1 MSGFEISA
9 KNFRANMQI
18 PPQLQKQYDLA
29 VRAGLRLMFDEGMR
43 EETMAYMD
51 GTDAMPKKIGEG
63 IAAVV
68 EFEAACAQQPG
79 DRLVA
84 PKKLGRDTVAA
95 LFHTGGTTGLPKLA
109 QHTHGALALAAWT
122 NALPFGL
129 APEDR
134 L

>member
-29 VRAGLRLMFDEGMR
+29 VRAGLRLMFDDGMR

-68 EFEAACAQQPG
+68 EFIVSEANVHPVLRQ
-79 DRLVA
+79 RFE
-84 PKKLGRDTVAA
+84 R
-95 LFHTGGTTGLPKLA
+95 
-109 QHTHGALALAAWT
+109 
-122 NALPFGL
+122 
-129 APEDR
+129 E
-134 L
+134 